1 MIPENRL
8 PLKKKLSKT
17 YLTSFLI
24 ACLTS
29 IVSISSLF
37 LRDDFYQT
45 EGLIQTFV
53 TNDVINLSIGIP
65 ILLLSIFW
73 TKRGKLIGLLFWKG
87 ALAFN
92 LYIFITYS
100 LALPLSWISVLYIS
114 LVFMDI
120 GTLVKLWTTIDGD
133 KIEMALRNQVH
144 EKFCGAILTGF
155 GILFLLRAI
164 LILFSAIQSGEI
176 QSKIELATNITD
188 FIFAPVFILIGIS
201 LWKKKALGYVGGLG
215 LLFLV
220 SMLFV
225 GLIFFLILQ
234 PILANTPFSPM
245 DLIMISILG
254 SISFLPLILF
264 VRGIRLTSCEL
275 Q

>member
-17 YLTSFLI
+17 YLTSYLI

-155 GILFLLRAI
+155 GILFLFRAI

-234 PILANTPFSPM
+234 PILTNTPFSPM
-245 DLIMISILG
+245 DLIIISILG

-264 VRGIRLTSCEL
+264 ARGIRLTSCEL

>member
-17 YLTSFLI
+17 YLTSYLI

-114 LVFMDI
+114 LVLLDI
-120 GTLVKLWTTIDGD
+120 GTLYQLVTTIDGE
-133 KIEMALRNQVH
+133 KIELALRDQVH
-144 EKFCGAILTGF
+144 EKICSGILTGF
-155 GILFLLRAI
+155 GILFLLRSIAV
-164 LILFSAIQSGEI
+164 LFSAIHSAET

-188 FIFAPVFILIGIS
+188 FIFAPVFILTGMS

-215 LLFLV
+215 LLFLA

-225 GLIFFLILQ
+225 GLIFFLMLE
-234 PILANTPFSPM
+234 PVLTNTPFSPM
-245 DLIMISILG
+245 DLIIICILG
-254 SISFLPLILF
+254 AISFLPLVLF
-264 VRGIRLTSCEL
+264 IRGVRLNR
-275 Q
+275 

>member
-17 YLTSFLI
+17 YLTSYLI

-155 GILFLLRAI
+155 GILFLFRAI

-234 PILANTPFSPM
+234 PILTNTPFSPM

-254 SISFLPLILF
+254 AISFLPLILF
-264 VRGIRLTSCEL
+264 VRGIRLASCEL